1 MLKKLVEKRVL
12 FIFIQEI
19 WFLQGLSEKIQE
31 VMVRWTQINI
41 SCLRIVKYLKLK
53 KTAEEVEKT
62 T

>member
-12 FIFIQEI
+12 FIFIQGI

>member
-62 T
+62 A